1 MNYKDYDTLAIYQL
15 LLKNLF
21 LSIART
27 RFYILLTFFGNDT
40 LNGKLKFYWKK
51 EKLTNVAPRRF
62 EVTLI

>member
-21 LSIART
+21 LLIARA

-40 LNGKLKFYWKK
+40 LNDELKFY
-51 EKLTNVAPRRF
+51 
-62 EVTLI
+62 

>member
-27 RFYILLTFFGNDT
+27 RFYISLTFFGNDT
-40 LNGKLKFYWKK
+40 LNGKLKFY
-51 EKLTNVAPRRF
+51 
-62 EVTLI
+62 